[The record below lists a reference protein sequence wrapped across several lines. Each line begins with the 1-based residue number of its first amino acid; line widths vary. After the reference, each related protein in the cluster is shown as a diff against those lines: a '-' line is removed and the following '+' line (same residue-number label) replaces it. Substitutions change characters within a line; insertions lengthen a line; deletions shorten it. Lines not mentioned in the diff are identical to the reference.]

1 MTNIDWTL
9 AWTTILGIST
19 AVMAL
24 AIGITA
30 VFAIVQ
36 LLHFKKSRYSALLMQ
51 VIEVWNSTDYV
62 MARNMI
68 AKHTHG
74 KTEEEVANNFKES
87 MITLD
92 KDSSEDYLTM
102 IKVANFF
109 EYLGFLT
116 CKKDYLT
123 REDAL
128 DQFGG
133 ASRYYWSI
141 FSALAYYDR
150 LEREPKRTDVWIYF
164 EKLAKE
170 ALKEYSALDKSKRHI
185 K

>member
-1 MTNIDWTL
+1 MTNVDWTL
-9 AWTTILGIST
+9 TWTTVLAIST
-19 AVMAL
+19 FVMSL

-30 VFAIVQ
+30 IFAIVQ
-36 LLHFKKSRYSALLMQ
+36 WLHFKKSRYSALLMQ
-51 VIEVWNSTDYV
+51 VLEAWNSKDYV

-68 AKHTHG
+68 AKQTRG
-74 KTEEEVANNFKES
+74 DTTEEVANNFKES
-87 MITLD
+87 MIELD
-92 KDSSEDYLTM
+92 RNSSEDYLTM

-123 REDAL
+123 LEDAL

-141 FSALAYYDR
+141 FYALAYYDR
-150 LEREPKRTDVWIYF
+150 REREPKRTDVWIYF
-164 EKLAKE
+164 EELALE
-170 ALKEYSALDKSKRHI
+170 ALKKYGA
-185 K
+185 